1 MGMHRDW
8 NVKSSVARGFLPR
21 QGFASVL
28 SDMFSQQ
35 CRDTGKKAFTLAEV
49 LITLGIIGI
58 VASMTLPTLI
68 QKNQDKELISR
79 TKKAYSELTNA
90 LLLAQR
96 DLGTVGDNS
105 TLFNTTDT
113 SQIVAENLKKYF
125 KGAFYCKNYSQKGCS
140 KYYYDVKYAVLQLDD
155 NNGGSVA
162 KLASYPK
169 LILPNGEIVAVING
183 QRPNC
188 IKEETTYETDEYG
201 RPVLD
206 AGGNKIYVTYT
217 STMCGYVFFDVNGP
231 KNPNQFGRDVYQLFI
246 TKNGTTFSNISL
258 GSESLK
264 NILTG
269 KDKLEYYNYS
279 KGQVFEF

>member
-1 MGMHRDW
+1 MQPDW
-8 NVKSSVARGFLPR
+8 KAKISAVGGFSP
-21 QGFASVL
+21 QPGFASVL
-28 SDMFSQQ
+28 SGIFSQQ
-35 CRDTGKKAFTLAEV
+35 CRGAGKNGFTLAEV

-58 VASMTLPTLI
+58 VAAMTLPSLI

-79 TKKAYSELTNA
+79 TKKVYSELTNA

-113 SQIVAENLKKYF
+113 SQVVAENLKKYF

-162 KLASYPK
+162 NLASYPK
-169 LILPNGEIVAVING
+169 LILPNGEIIVVSNSM
-183 QRPNC
+183 RPNC
-188 IKEETTYETDEYG
+188 TKEETTYKTDEYG
-201 RPVLD
+201 RPILD
-206 AGGNKIYVTYT
+206 ADGNKIPSTYIGDA
-217 STMCGYVFFDVNGP
+217 CGHFFFDVNGP
-231 KNPNQFGRDVYQLFI
+231 KNPNQFGRDVHQIFI
-246 TKNGTTFSNISL
+246 RKGSADPTSNRAY
-258 GSESLK
+258 GAASLK

-269 KDKLEYYNYS
+269 NDKLEYENYS
-279 KGQVFEF
+279 KGQIFEF